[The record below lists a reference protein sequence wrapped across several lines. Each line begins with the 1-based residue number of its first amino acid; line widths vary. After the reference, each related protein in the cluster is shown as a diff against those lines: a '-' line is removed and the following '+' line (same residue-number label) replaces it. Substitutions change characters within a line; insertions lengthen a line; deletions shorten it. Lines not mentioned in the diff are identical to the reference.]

1 MTNPV
6 DIPTS
11 KPVLAELSDSGEH
24 VRVTFGYNPQF
35 VKAVKSVPGARF
47 RGKDKPDGPSW
58 RLACDL
64 PTMRKLREAFG
75 DKLALGPELTR
86 WGKAEV
92 EKEAKLTNLSDADD
106 AQLDTFHL
114 DNSKFELRPYQRADI
129 KFMAETNVLNANQP
143 GAGKTIETIGAIIE
157 ADMAWGQHLVLAPK
171 TSLRTVWETQVKG
184 AYEGAG
190 LDEPVILTGDTPKE
204 RREALAEAVK
214 LAEGGYAF
222 WLVVNPAM
230 CRMKRQK
237 VEGTSGD
244 NIQYEEVLTNQGFIE
259 VQWDS
264 ITIDEFHLMG
274 LSNPSTATA
283 QGCYHVAEVTE
294 PAKRFALSGTPMGGK
309 PIKLWGA
316 LKFLNPEEFTSRWN
330 WARHW
335 LVINTNGY
343 GSSIEGIMPGREHD
357 FYEHLKPYLV
367 RRTKREALPGLPPK
381 QYIDVWCPMT
391 PRQAEQYKAMATD
404 AEWRMEGAAEE
415 DRLSATNI
423 LAEYTR
429 LKQFAGA
436 FCEVSRTGREVN
448 GIPQLKVKATQD
460 SGKLDQLL
468 QKLLEENVIGTSK
481 DDDDELKNAIVF
493 SQFNEMVYMVAEA
506 LEAKGVPVATITGKT
521 KEWKRNAIQDAF
533 QTRETQ
539 TVKVGHRT
547 ETVEPARV
555 VIMNTAA
562 GTAIQM
568 SQADTVH
575 MLDETWVP
583 DNQEQAEDRAHRGDD
598 LTMAKDEVRIYY
610 YRTTGSI
617 EEYIQ
622 KLVADKALN
631 NKTILDLRRRMRKEL
646 AKAEAE
652 ATAAGAEA

>member
-1 MTNPV
+1 MTNPT

-35 VKAVKSVPGARF
+35 VKAVKTVPGATF
-47 RGKDKPDGPSW
+47 RGKDKPDGPCW

-75 DKLALGPELTR
+75 DKLALGPALTR

-92 EKEAKLTNLSDADD
+92 EKEAKLTSLSDADD
-106 AQLDTFHL
+106 ATLDTFNL
-114 DNSKFELRPYQRADI
+114 DNSTFTLRPYQKADI
-129 KFMAETNVLNANQP
+129 KFMATTNVLNANQP

-171 TSLRTVWETQVKG
+171 SSLRTVWETQIKG

-204 RREALAEAVK
+204 RRAALDEAVQ
-214 LAEGGYAF
+214 LAADGYAF

-237 VEGTSGD
+237 VKGTSGD
-244 NIQYEEVLTNQGFIE
+244 AIQYEEVLSNPGLIE
-259 VQWDS
+259 VDWDS
-264 ITIDEFHLMG
+264 MTIDEFHLMG

-367 RRTKREALPGLPPK
+367 RRTKREALPGIPPK
-381 QYIDVWCPMT
+381 QIIDVWCPMT
-391 PRQAEQYKAMATD
+391 PTQREQYVQFAND

-415 DRLSATNI
+415 DRLSATNV

-429 LKQFAGA
+429 LKQFAGS

-448 GIPQLKVKATQD
+448 GIPQLKVKNTAD
-460 SGKLDQLL
+460 SGKLEQLL
-468 QKLLEENVIGTSK
+468 QKLAEENVIGTGQ
-481 DDDDELKNAIVF
+481 DDDTLANALVF
-493 SQFNEMVYMVAEA
+493 SQFNEMVAMVAEA

-521 KEWKRNAIQDAF
+521 KDWKRNAIQDAF

-539 TVKVGHRT
+539 TVKVGSRT
-547 ETVEPARV
+547 EVVEPPRV
-555 VIMNTAA
+555 VIMNTMAG
-562 GTAIQM
+562 GTAITM
-568 SQADTVH
+568 SQADSVH
-575 MLDETWVP
+575 ILDETWVP

-598 LTMAKDEVRIYY
+598 LTMAKDEVRMYY

-622 KLVADKALN
+622 KMVADKQLN

-646 AKAEAE
+646 AEAE
-652 ATAAGAEA
+652 KAAAGQDA